1 MRTILTSFRFLHAA
15 DLHLDSPLRGL
26 GADAPATRIRQ
37 ATRDALGNLVDLAIR
52 ERVDFVV
59 VAGDLYDGDWP
70 DFRTGQALVAAFAR
84 LTRAGIRVV
93 AIRGNHDA
101 ESVLTR
107 SLRLP
112 DGATLLRADQ
122 PDTVEWPDFA
132 VVLHGQ
138 SFGTRDVQ
146 QNLAQSYPAPVRNR
160 FNIGLLHTAATGRP
174 GHASYAPCTVE
185 QLAAHGY
192 DYWALG
198 HIHARE
204 ELLRDPWIVFPGN
217 LQGRHVNEGGA
228 KGASLV
234 TVQHGRVAGVE
245 HRALDAVRWERVSV
259 DCTGAVDEEAVLE
272 RARRAIGE
280 AVDGAE
286 GRLLALRLH
295 LEGPCPA
302 HPALARDPAALRQK
316 LLAAGLEV
324 AEADAF
330 WLEDIRLATRPMQD
344 ISALR
349 ARDDAV
355 GRLVRA
361 IDALADGSEA
371 AGPVAAAQ
379 GYASA
384 MLDRAAGGLRQAL
397 GPDHPAVQAAGGQ
410 ISPEMLRRARDLLLA
425 RLAQS

>member
-1 MRTILTSFRFLHAA
+1 LNSFRFLHAA

-26 GADAPATRIRQ
+26 GADAPAVRIRQ
-37 ATRDALGNLVDLAIR
+37 ATRDALGNLVDLAIA
-52 ERVDFVV
+52 EKVDFVV

-70 DFRTGQALVAAFAR
+70 DFRTGQALVAALAR

-112 DGATLLRADQ
+112 DGATLLRADR
-122 PDTVEWPDFA
+122 PDTVDWPELG
-132 VVLHGQ
+132 VILHGQ
-138 SFGTRDVQ
+138 SFETRDVQ
-146 QNLAQSYPAPVRNR
+146 QNLAQAYPRPAPNR

-185 QLAAHGY
+185 QLASHGY

-204 ELLRDPWIVFPGN
+204 EVLRDPWIVFPGN

-234 TVQHGRVAGVE
+234 TVRHGRVASVE
-245 HRALDAVRWERVSV
+245 HRPLDVVRWNRVIV
-259 DCTGAVDEEAVLE
+259 DCDGAADEEAVLE
-272 RARRAIGE
+272 RCRRAIG
-280 AVDGAE
+280 AAMDATD
-286 GRLLALRLH
+286 GRLLAMRLR

-302 HPALARDPAALRQK
+302 HLALARDPAALRQK

-330 WLEDIRLATRPMQD
+330 WLEDVRLATRPMLD
-344 ISALR
+344 LDSLR

-355 GRLVRA
+355 GRLVRMIETLTEQPEA
-361 IDALADGSEA
+361 A
-371 AGPVAAAQ
+371 AGPAAAAKS
-379 GYASA
+379 YAA
-384 MLDRAAGGLRQAL
+384 ALLDRGAGGLRQAL
-397 GPDHPAVQAAGGQ
+397 GPDHAAVRAAEGHL
-410 ISPEMLRRARDLLLA
+410 SPELLQRARDLLLA

>member
-1 MRTILTSFRFLHAA
+1 LNSFRFLHAA

-26 GADAPATRIRQ
+26 GADAPAARIRQ
-37 ATRDALGNLVDLAIR
+37 ATRDALGNLVDLAIA
-52 ERVDFVV
+52 EKVDFVV

-70 DFRTGQALVAAFAR
+70 DFRTGQALVAALAR

-93 AIRGNHDA
+93 TIRGNHDA

-112 DGATLLRADQ
+112 DGATLLRADR
-122 PDTVEWPDFA
+122 PDTVDWPELG
-132 VVLHGQ
+132 VILHGQ
-138 SFGTRDVQ
+138 SFETRDVQ
-146 QNLAQSYPAPVRNR
+146 QNLAQAYPRPAPNR

-185 QLAAHGY
+185 QLASHGY

-204 ELLRDPWIVFPGN
+204 EVLRDPWIVFPGN

-234 TVQHGRVAGVE
+234 TVRHGRVASVE
-245 HRALDAVRWERVSV
+245 HRPLDVVRWNRVIV
-259 DCTGAVDEEAVLE
+259 DCDGAADEEAVLE
-272 RARRAIGE
+272 RCRRAIG
-280 AVDGAE
+280 AAMDAAD
-286 GRLLALRLH
+286 GRLLAMRLR

-302 HPALARDPAALRQK
+302 HLALARDPAALRQK

-330 WLEDIRLATRPMQD
+330 WLEDVRLATRPMLD
-344 ISALR
+344 LDSLR

-355 GRLVRA
+355 GRLVRMIETLTEQPEA
-361 IDALADGSEA
+361 A
-371 AGPVAAAQ
+371 AGPAAGAKSYAAAL
-379 GYASA
+379 
-384 MLDRAAGGLRQAL
+384 LDRGAGGLRQAL
-397 GPDHPAVQAAGGQ
+397 GPDHAAVRAAEGHL
-410 ISPEMLRRARDLLLA
+410 SPELLQRARDLLLA